1 MDTLKKAGAPRV
13 RRNDPNAAGTTS
25 VAPFFSIIMPSYGV
39 ERYIEAALDDIQA
52 QAFSDWELIVV
63 DDGSPDNAARL
74 VRERMASDG
83 RIRLVQHDANRGL
96 SAARNTGLSHARGA
110 YVWIPDPDDRY
121 DRTLLARVH
130 AVLTDTAADAVVF
143 GCTEEYFDAKGNL
156 TGSRSVMPPV
166 SGVASGDALHRSV
179 LDLEEA
185 TLYGYAWNKVYRRSE
200 LSDLAFETVPLIED
214 ILFNIA
220 FFQNASVC
228 VFLDDAPY
236 RYAKR
241 LNANLTN
248 KFVPEYYQVHRR
260 RIEALFNQQRAW
272 GLDNQEVRSR
282 LGSLYGRFIMSAL
295 ERNCDSRAHLDRA
308 GRIAWCRSLFADPL
322 FLTLIPGATS
332 RGGKVLSLGLAVLK
346 TRSVLACC
354 ALGRLI
360 HLVRG
365 SGSRMY
371 AQLKMQR

>member
-1 MDTLKKAGAPRV
+1 MNTLKEADAPSV
-13 RRNDPNAAGTTS
+13 RRDDLHAA
-25 VAPFFSIIMPSYGV
+25 APSTAPYFSIIMPSYGV
-39 ERYIEAALDDIQA
+39 ERFIGAALDDIQA
-52 QAFSDWELIVV
+52 QSFVDWELIVV
-63 DDGSPDNAARL
+63 DDGSPDNGAQL
-74 VRERMASDG
+74 VRERMATDC
-83 RIRLVQHDANRGL
+83 RICLVQHDANRGL

-121 DRTLLARVH
+121 DCTLLARVH
-130 AVLTDTAADAVVF
+130 AILADTAADVVVF

-156 TGSRSVMPPV
+156 TGSRSIVPPV
-166 SGVASGDALHRSV
+166 TGVVFGDELHRSV

-185 TLYGYAWNKVYRRSE
+185 TLYGYAWNKVYRRSA
-200 LSDLAFETVPLIED
+200 LSGLAFETVPLIED

-228 VFLDDAPY
+228 AFLDDAPY

-260 RIEALFNQQRAW
+260 RIEALFDQQRAW
-272 GLDNQEVRSR
+272 GLDSQEVRSR

-322 FLTLIPGATS
+322 FLALIPGAAS

-346 TRSVLACC
+346 TRSALACC

-360 HLVRG
+360 HVVRG
-365 SGSRMY
+365 SGSRAY